1 MKRRSFF
8 VATFL
13 LSGIIFAG
21 ITARSIRTGGS
32 ASYLDAVVTMIHL
45 ATAIA
50 YQLHPKPIGDP
61 DDPAPRWWFVLA
73 GLVVLVLVG
82 STLLLVGSALLLRD
96 SALL

>member
-50 YQLHPKPIGDP
+50 YQLHPKPIADP
-61 DDPAPRWWFVLA
+61 DEPAPREWFELA
-73 GLVVLVLVG
+73 GLVAVVLL
-82 STLLLVGSALLLRD
+82 GSALLLFVVVG
-96 SALL
+96 